1 MRIVAIALGGACAL
15 LLSLAGSGR
24 SAHADDLPSYF
35 KEIVG
40 AETASPAE
48 IGTKNI
54 LQLNTTM
61 FELYADAGQVF
72 RKNIL
77 AHHPLI
83 LGLFSGAGGRFILY
97 RPGMA
102 PIDAPS
108 VPIVYQLLKSVAH
121 STMALGEVVVPYL
134 NSPGDLTWRSS
145 LAAYR
150 DRMQFALDGLD
161 ATPMRDDWRPNNRN
175 ILQNNIAFMDE
186 CLKTNA
192 ISADALQEFAKKQ
205 SPLLKKNI
213 TWAAETQVAHWMEVI
228 GGWKQMLGDEWD
240 KTYAASN
247 TIYVARQNNVL
258 FSVLAQFFPPEA
270 INDRLMLIETVSFTT
285 TPEDMLELAHPNHRR
300 PGRRRGVLRRL
311 PSDGLRADGRRRAS
325 SHHRRRRQAQHCGEP
340 AAAGAVRF
348 APMADADHAGTRRQ
362 EPGRPSMSLRPTVEG
377 LTRRV
382 RGQGFVA
389 GLALLLAVPFTS
401 ATLAQD
407 GIDPVTGF
415 AREPVHVAAWP
426 GGKKVAVSFALFVEE
441 FGLGQGPV
449 FRPDLAARNPDLVN
463 EAFRQYGIDWGVA
476 RVGRLFKE
484 LGVPLSV
491 VLNAEFPGAHPSV
504 WKEFRAAQPKAPI
517 IAHGMNNTSHMLPL
531 GRGLPEQK
539 AYIRQTLEM
548 IEGATG
554 VRPAGWSSPSVYSD
568 GDTMQAIAAE
578 GVAYTLDQMD
588 SDIVSRLK
596 TPDGWVALLPYP
608 VVTVDMGQELARTK
622 SPAEIEALWV
632 DYVLELANEARA
644 DPSREAT
651 TVVIGIHPFVV
662 GAPDGAAALRRVL
675 ARLKMDDA
683 VWLADTDAILAA
695 AVPQ

>member
-1 MRIVAIALGGACAL
+1 MRTVAIALGGICAL
-15 LLSLAGSGR
+15 MLSLAGSR
-24 SAHADDLPSYF
+24 PSAHAADLPSYF
-35 KEIVG
+35 KDIVG
-40 AETASPAE
+40 TETASPAE

-61 FELYADAGQVF
+61 FELYGDAGQVF

-77 AHHPLI
+77 AKHPLI

-134 NSPGDLTWRSS
+134 NSPNDLAWRSS

-150 DRMQFALDGLD
+150 DRMQSALASLD
-161 ATPMRDDWRPNNRN
+161 ATPMREDWRPNNRD

-213 TWAAETQVAHWMEVI
+213 AWAAQTQVAHWMDVI

-258 FSVLAQFFPPEA
+258 FSVLAQFFAPEA

-285 TPEDMLELAHPNHRR
+285 TPDEMLELAHPHHRR
-300 PGRRRGVLRRL
+300 PGRRRRVLRRL
-311 PSDGLRADGRRRAS
+311 PSHGLRADGRRRAS
-325 SHHRRRRQAQHCGEP
+325 SHHRRGRQAQHCGKP

-348 APMADADHAGTRRQ
+348 APMADVDYAGTGRQ
-362 EPGRPSMSLRPTVEG
+362 ESGRPSMNLSPTIEVF
-377 LTRRV
+377 RR
-382 RGQGFVA
+382 RAGGQGFVV
-389 GLALLLAVPFTS
+389 GLSLLLAVLFTS

-407 GIDPVTGF
+407 SIDPVTGF

-463 EAFRQYGIDWGVA
+463 EAFRQYGIDWGIP

-484 LGVPLSV
+484 LDVPLSI
-491 VLNAEFPGAHPSV
+491 VLNAEFPGVQPSV
-504 WKEFRAAQPKAPI
+504 WKEFRAVQPKAPI

-539 AYIRQTLEM
+539 AYIRRTLDL
-548 IEGATG
+548 IEGATA
-554 VRPAGWSSPSVYSD
+554 VRPMGWSSPSVYSD
-568 GDTMQAIAAE
+568 RDTMQAVAAE
-578 GVAYTLDQMD
+578 GVTYTLDQMD

-596 TPDGWVALLPYP
+596 TPDGWVLLLPYP
-608 VVTVDMGQELARTK
+608 VVTVDMGQQLARMK
-622 SPAEIEALWV
+622 SPAQIEALWV

-662 GAPDGAAALRRVL
+662 GTPDGAAALRRVL
-675 ARLKMDDA
+675 SRLRTDDA
-683 VWLADTDAILAA
+683 VWLTDTDAILKA
-695 AVPQ
+695 AVPK